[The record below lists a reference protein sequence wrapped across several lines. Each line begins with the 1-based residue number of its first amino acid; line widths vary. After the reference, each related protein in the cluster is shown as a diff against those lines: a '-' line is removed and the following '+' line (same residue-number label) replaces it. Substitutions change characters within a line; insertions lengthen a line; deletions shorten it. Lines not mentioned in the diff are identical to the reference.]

1 MAVETIIESLEF
13 HLFKKKK
20 KKKKTLKIN
29 FTRTDMDE

>member
-1 MAVETIIESLEF
+1 MAVQTIIESLEF

-20 KKKKTLKIN
+20 KKKALKIN